1 MKRIIFILALVGAM
15 PLSLVAQ
22 EDDMYYVPGK
32 SQKSDIVK
40 APEESEQPTYYCGS
54 DRDVDEY
61 NRRGRVKS
69 YYQKI
74 GSDSLGNDIIEF
86 HEGDGTYGTSEMSD
100 TVYVYP
106 GSEQYYDD
114 SDFDYAYS
122 RCLGRFD
129 GFYGW
134 YDPYFSFYW
143 RGPYWWGYNYY
154 WYDPWF
160 YGYYSPWYWH
170 GWYSPYY
177 YGWNGW
183 YGWRPSYYYSYSRPT
198 STTNHSTGAWHSSG
212 RRNSGF
218 SGYRGSLSSTSGSF
232 GNRNNSTSRPNS
244 NTNNRYTFG
253 GQRRTTNTNTV
264 SRPASR
270 PQTSSPSINRG
281 SFGGSRGGGS
291 FGGGSFGGGGRSGGG
306 SFGGR
311 R

>member
-1 MKRIIFILALVGAM
+1 M

-22 EDDMYYVPGK
+22 VDDMYYVPVK

-40 APEESEQPTYYCGS
+40 APDESDQPTYYCGS

-74 GSDSLGNDIIEF
+74 GTDTLGNDIIEF
-86 HEGDGTYGTSEMSD
+86 HEGDGIYGFAEGDDAD
-100 TVYVYP
+100 TVYVDDDKVAVYP
-106 GSEQYYDD
+106 GSVQYYDD
-114 SDFDYAYS
+114 SDYDYTYS
-122 RCLGRFD
+122 RSLGMFD

-134 YDPYFSFYW
+134 YDPYFSMYW
-143 RGPYWWGYNYY
+143 GGPYWWRYGSY
-154 WYDPWF
+154 WYDPWY
-160 YGYYSPWYWH
+160 YGMYYPWYWN

-183 YGWRPSYYYSYSRPT
+183 YGWRPSYYYSYSGPT
-198 STTNHSTGAWHSSG
+198 GTTNHSTGKWHSSG
-212 RRNSGF
+212 RRTTGF
-218 SGYRGSLSSTSGSF
+218 SGYRGSGNGTSGSF
-232 GNRNNSTSRPNS
+232 GNRYNSYNKNNNST
-244 NTNNRYTFG
+244 TNRYKFG

-264 SRPASR
+264 SRPVYR
-270 PQTSSPSINRG
+270 PQPTSPSISRG